1 MHSNMPRLSDAQS
14 GSGALHSAQRSFPGI
29 CLRIAE
35 TLSDLLAFTS
45 SSRLQWLLSDGT
57 SLVLK
62 GSFPSICFA
71 LGRNCKDANNS
82 YEQEFQLLYS
92 QFNVI
97 QKKTESEREREREK
111 YWRDSTCCNK
121 SEFKRDAITPV
132 ILLVQS
138 ILSASV
144 SA

>member
-29 CLRIAE
+29 CLRIEE

-57 SLVLK
+57 SRVLK
-62 GSFPSICFA
+62 GSFPSICFV

-97 QKKTESEREREREK
+97 QKKRESKREGERDR
-111 YWRDSTCCNK
+111 S
-121 SEFKRDAITPV
+121 IGGIQPV
-132 ILLVQS
+132 ATSQNS
-138 ILSASV
+138 KEMQ
-144 SA
+144 